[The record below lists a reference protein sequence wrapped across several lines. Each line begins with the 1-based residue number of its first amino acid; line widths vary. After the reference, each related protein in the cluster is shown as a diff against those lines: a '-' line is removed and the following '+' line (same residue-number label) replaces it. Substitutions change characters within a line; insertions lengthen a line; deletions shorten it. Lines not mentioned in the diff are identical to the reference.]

1 MSTRAS
7 LPSFLRDADTEV
19 HAILIRPILG
29 GLLEHPVT
37 KYPALFRDNEWF
49 TQYPYLLP
57 CIVTSSFTA
66 LGAFLSLFIGPD
78 GGPREGAIALPEK
91 VDIERASQTFASNVE
106 SFGRSAG
113 KRISGYFSK
122 NDADA
127 AEAELN
133 LSHTHA
139 GSSSLGDAGDRSR
152 ASSAVPQSPL
162 PRTFTQQVDDE
173 TGGPPS
179 PIESDVTIV
188 TNNNDI
194 SRRPRGFSTTSSYA
208 GRPVSRT
215 DYRRQGILSAGS
227 AYGYESRRPSRGAN
241 SNFNGTAER
250 PRSQHA
256 ASASGISASQYAPD
270 FEEIGQPR
278 PELNFAQRFLLA
290 NDDAVLSIT
299 DLWVAAAIN
308 GEDAYSAMD
317 EDVFIDDEEPS
328 EMLDDDADDDFGGR
342 FGYADVASDV
352 DENSSLLQPRHLP
365 PLNFAQ
371 RKWSRG
377 GASDAPSSRGA
388 RPRMNRRSSSG
399 TRVPSL
405 YSNTG
410 LVERPMSPTA
420 GLLSPISQVPPGGP
434 SAAAR
439 NEARPPAFDPSLAG
453 IPESRRVSL
462 HAPNE
467 SAAAAQQNPQQQQEE
482 PASIWSMLPLLIIA
496 HYGLM
501 SWHSSTF
508 DQVFMAFLVTPY
520 QSGGLG
526 LTAAHFAE
534 LIAAMA
540 FCQMYLQFV
549 FYPKA
554 SSKFSHLAMLRIGL
568 CIYLPCYT
576 LFPLLRNFLHP
587 STDITVMSGMILFAA
602 IRYLGEE
609 SRHC

>member
-1 MSTRAS
+1 M
-7 LPSFLRDADTEV
+7 
-19 HAILIRPILG
+19 
-29 GLLEHPVT
+29 
-37 KYPALFRDNEWF
+37 
-49 TQYPYLLP
+49 
-57 CIVTSSFTA
+57 
-66 LGAFLSLFIGPD
+66 
-78 GGPREGAIALPEK
+78 
-91 VDIERASQTFASNVE
+91 E

-122 NDADA
+122 HDAD
-127 AEAELN
+127 EAELN

-139 GSSSLGDAGDRSR
+139 GSSSLGGGRS
-152 ASSAVPQSPL
+152 SSVGPPQSPL
-162 PRTFTQQVDDE
+162 PRTFTQQVDYE

-179 PIESDVTIV
+179 PVGSDATIV
-188 TNNNDI
+188 TNNDI
-194 SRRPRGFSTTSSYA
+194 SRRPRGFSTASYA
-208 GRPVSRT
+208 SRPGSRT
-215 DYRRQGILSAGS
+215 DHRRQGVLSAGS

-241 SNFNGTAER
+241 TTANAYAER

-270 FEEIGQPR
+270 FEELGQPR

-317 EDVFIDDEEPS
+317 EEVFIDDDEEPS
-328 EMLDDDADDDFGGR
+328 EMLLDDDADDDFGGRR

-352 DENSSLLQPRHLP
+352 DESSSLLQPRHLP

-371 RKWSRG
+371 RKY
-377 GASDAPSSRGA
+377 SRGA
-388 RPRMNRRSSSG
+388 VSDASSSRASRPRMNRRSSSG

-410 LVERPMSPTA
+410 LVERPMSPTM
-420 GLLSPISQVPPGGP
+420 GLLSPVSQVPPGSA

-467 SAAAAQQNPQQQQEE
+467 SAAAAGQPVPQQQQEK

-520 QSGGLG
+520 KSGGLG

-540 FCQMYLQFV
+540 FCQMYFQFV

-554 SSKFSHLAMLRIGL
+554 SSKFSHLSMLRIGL

-587 STDITVMSGMILFAA
+587 STDITVMSGMILFASL
-602 IRYLGEE
+602 RWLGECLAVPLL
-609 SRHC
+609 SALP